1 MKTFIQY
8 QITPTN
14 TSRAVLRR
22 YKHFDWLHEQLTRK
36 YASVCIIPPLPGKQ
50 AMGRYEDDFVSDR
63 MSRLQVKY
71 YEKYSYL
78 SYNFSSVGEV
88 ECANIH

>member
-1 MKTFIQY
+1 M
-8 QITPTN
+8 
-14 TSRAVLRR
+14 RR